1 MPAVEIKGEREWAL
15 LTEQHSQGTSAYLI
29 ARGCYIVVADG
40 IAIDLISVA
49 PEKGCER
56 YVGTAS

>member
-1 MPAVEIKGEREWAL
+1 MGVSHK
-15 LTEQHSQGTSAYLI
+15 THSHGTTAYLI

-49 PEKGCER
+49 WEKGCER
-56 YVGTAS
+56 LVGPAS